1 MTSQLSGIQ
10 NNSDT
15 AISLPINLLWTG
27 GWDSTFRL
35 LYLLIVERKPVQ
47 PIYIVDSERPS
58 TSYEIR
64 AMESIRKE
72 VLKLYPASISLFL
85 TTIFDKK
92 DQIRPNPDI
101 TEQYQLIKSKVR
113 IGIQYDW
120 LARYAI
126 QKNIN
131 NLEISYQKSVPPQG
145 LDVMLFAELTGD
157 ANQYRIKENP
167 SFPAINLFKFFR
179 FPLANLTKMEMEHLA
194 KKHGF
199 FEIMKKTWFCH
210 TPKKNGKP
218 CEVCQPCLIARK
230 SGHTHGLP
238 ETYFLRDLLIRVSGK
253 VNSLSQ
259 ALLNKLSLSG

>member
-10 NNSDT
+10 NNSET
-15 AISLPINLLWTG
+15 TISLPVNLLWTG

-35 LYLLIVERKPVQ
+35 LYLLLVEEKAVQ

-58 TSYEIR
+58 TGYEIR

-72 VLKLYPASISLFL
+72 VLELYPATKRLFL

-92 DQIRPNPDI
+92 DQIQPDPNI
-101 TEQYQLIKSKVR
+101 TEQFELIKSRVH

-120 LARYAI
+120 LARYAV
-126 QKNIN
+126 QKNISD
-131 NLEISYQKSVPPQG
+131 LEIAYQKSIPPHD
-145 LDVMLFAELTGD
+145 LDVMLFAELTSHE
-157 ANQYRIKENP
+157 NNFRVKENP
-167 SFPAINLFKFFR
+167 SFHAISLFKFFR
-179 FPLANLTKMEMEHLA
+179 FPLANLTKLEMEHLA
-194 KKHGF
+194 KKHNF

-259 ALLNKLSLSG
+259 AVLNKLFLSG